1 MRSVFPFTAIV
12 GQEDMRMALILN
24 AIDPH
29 VGGVLIRGEKGTAKS
44 TAVRSLAFLLPEIDV
59 VKDCRF
65 NCNPHEPEEMC
76 HGCKARID
84 KGEKLDVMSRRMR
97 VVDLP
102 LGATEDRVV
111 GSIDIERAIKEG
123 NKAFEPGVLAEVHRG
138 VLYVDEV
145 NLLDDH
151 LVDILLDSAAMGLNI
166 VEREGISFTHHARF
180 ILIGT
185 MNPEEG
191 ELRPQLL
198 DRFGLCVEIKGI
210 SDVNERVEIIRRW
223 TEFENNPNAFENNW
237 KSEQRRFRDLIIKAK
252 ETLPLVTYPDGT
264 LELIARIA
272 TDAGANG
279 HRADIFM
286 LKAAKTISAFH
297 HRTEVTEEDIYEA
310 AKLVLP
316 HRVKKPF
323 PDAKARQHDSQP
335 AQKKEPGHD
344 QTSQKGGNGKD
355 HTKTPVASPEAVLE
369 TSSTFFPEKVSL
381 TRRIL
386 NRCGI

>member
-1 MRSVFPFTAIV
+1 MKSVFPFTAIV
-12 GQEDMRMALILN
+12 GQEDMKMALILN
-24 AIDPH
+24 AINPH
-29 VGGVLIRGEKGTAKS
+29 VGGVLIRGDKGTAKS
-44 TAVRSLAFLLPEIDV
+44 TAVRSLAFLLPEIEV

-65 NCNPHEPEEMC
+65 NCNPHQPGEMC
-76 HGCKARID
+76 HECRDKID
-84 KGEKLDVMSRRMR
+84 KGEKLDVMSRPMR

-111 GSIDIERAIKEG
+111 GSIDIERAIKKG
-123 NKAFEPGVLAEVHRG
+123 NKAFEPGILAEVHRG
-138 VLYVDEV
+138 ILYVDEV

-166 VEREGISFTHHARF
+166 VEREGISFIHPARF

-210 SDVNERVEIIRRW
+210 NNVNERMEIIRRW
-223 TEFENNPNAFENNW
+223 TEFEKDPNAFEHNW
-237 KSEQRRFRDLIIKAK
+237 KAEQEQMRNLIAKAK
-252 ETLPLVTYPDGT
+252 EILPLITYPDGT

-272 TDAGANG
+272 MDAGANG

-286 LKAAKTISAFH
+286 LKTAKTITAYH
-297 HRTEVTEEDIYEA
+297 HRTEVTEKDVYEA

-316 HRVKKPF
+316 HRVRRPF
-323 PDAKARQHDSQP
+323 PETQVRHHGPQP
-335 AQKKEPGHD
+335 AQEKERSHD
-344 QTSQKGGNGKD
+344 QASQGGGNGKD
-355 HTKTPVASPEAVLE
+355 RTETPATSPEAVFE
-369 TSSTFFPEKVSL
+369 TGSSLSTKRESL